1 MERECFVVKRL
12 ERVQAVFSQ
21 KGKRYTAQSRSS
33 FGLSFCYEGKITYTM
48 NGKTFVSD
56 PDVAVLLPKG
66 GSYTLHGDKTG
77 VFPLIDF
84 QAEGLSDDQIR
95 VIPLKNPA
103 LCLKEFE
110 RIRDLFWIGASQMK
124 IFSAFYN
131 LLDEVFSP
139 CGNDEVLAPLLRWVE
154 ENLSDPTLSN
164 VAMANCVGLCE
175 SALRKRF
182 AASMHTTPKQY
193 VLELRLNK
201 AKGLLEG
208 TPLSVSEVAETCGFS
223 GVYHF
228 CRIFKEKTGLTPTE
242 YANTH
247 RIRQI

>member
-1 MERECFVVKRL
+1 MEHDCLVVKQV
-12 ERVQAVFSQ
+12 EKVQMVFSR
-21 KGKRYTAQSRSS
+21 KGKRYTSQSRPS
-33 FGLSFCYEGKITYTM
+33 FGLSFCCEGQITYTM
-48 NGKTFVSD
+48 NGKTFVSK
-56 PDVAVLLPKG
+56 PDVAVLLPRG
-66 GSYTLHGDKTG
+66 GTYTLHGDKTG
-77 VFPLIDF
+77 VFPVINF
-84 QAEGLSDDQIR
+84 QAEGLSEEEIR

-103 LCLKEFE
+103 LCLKECE
-110 RIRDLFWIGASQMK
+110 RLRELFWLGASQMK
-124 IFSAFYN
+124 IFSTFYS
-131 LLDEVFSP
+131 LLDEVLSP
-139 CGNDEVLAPLLRWVE
+139 CGKDDVLAPLLRWVE

-164 VAMANCVGLCE
+164 TAMANRAGLCE

-182 AASMHTTPKQY
+182 AAGMHTTPKKY

-208 TPLSVSEVAETCGFS
+208 TTLSVGAVAEACGFS

-247 RIRQI
+247 RICQI